1 MATRSRIGIENQDG
15 TVTSIYCHWDG
26 APDTNGVIL
35 KEHYSDRERVEK
47 LIALGSLSSL
57 APEIDPTGEHS
68 FEKPQSGITVAYHR
82 DRGEDLMQS
91 IKPSTE
97 RYFENI
103 GNDLEEYG
111 YLFTKQGE
119 WIYGEAGRK
128 GQVTL

>member
-26 APDTNGVIL
+26 GPGHNGAIL

-82 DRGEDLMQS
+82 DCGEDLMQS
-91 IKPSTE
+91 INPSAE
-97 RYFENI
+97 RYFQDI
-103 GNDLEEYG
+103 GNGYG

-119 WIYGEAGRK
+119 WIYGVAGRK
-128 GQVTL
+128 GQVAL

>member
-26 APDTNGVIL
+26 GPENNGAML

-57 APEIDPTGEHS
+57 SPEIDPTGEHS
-68 FEKPQSGITVAYHR
+68 FEKPQVGVTVAYHR
-82 DRGEDLMQS
+82 DRGEDLIQS

-97 RYFENI
+97 RYFEDV
-103 GNDLEEYG
+103 GNGWEGYG

-119 WIYGEAGRK
+119 WVYSKAGRIGHVK
-128 GQVTL
+128 L